1 VKRKI
6 LFIFLAL
13 ALLAAPLFIAC
24 GGGGT
29 TPTPTPT
36 PEVSYPIHLKVAN
49 YFPAP
54 ASQSTILQDFCN
66 DLQTL
71 TDGKVVCD
79 YYPGGTLLASDA
91 MYDGV
96 VSGVADIGYSHVYYT
111 PGRFPITECIGL
123 PLGYPSA
130 WVSGH
135 VMMDFYNQFKPAEFD
150 DVVVLWM
157 NTSTPSSIATA
168 KKPIHTLEDLPGLT
182 LRAPG
187 VAGEVISA
195 LGATPAPTAMS
206 EVYDAISKGTLD
218 GEASNFE
225 TLKTFKFAEVVKYD
239 TSCWQI
245 TNPYPFYC
253 VMNKDTYNNLPAEIK
268 VIFDKLVGEYAE
280 RSQLMWNAVDWAG
293 KAYGEQM
300 GVVFYDLPD
309 AEAARWQAA
318 VAPVISDYITK
329 MVSAGHTE
337 TEVNGWIDFIKTR
350 IEYWTAQQVALRIAS
365 AAGPPDVKAAA
376 VLGQ

>member
-1 VKRKI
+1 VKRKL

-24 GGGGT
+24 GGGEV

-36 PEVSYPIHLKVAN
+36 PSEGTISLKVAN
-49 YFPAP
+49 YFGAA
-54 ASQSTILQDFCN
+54 ASQSKIFEDFCN
-66 DLQTL
+66 DLETL
-71 TDGKVVCD
+71 TGGRVQCD

-91 MYDGV
+91 MFDGV

-111 PGRFPITECIGL
+111 PGRFPVTECIGL
-123 PLGYPSA
+123 PLGYTSA

-135 VMMDFYNQFKPAEFD
+135 VMMDFYNEFKPAEFD

-157 NTSTPSSIATA
+157 NTSTPSAISTA
-168 KKPIHTLEDLPGLT
+168 SKPIHTLEDLPGLT

-187 VAGEVISA
+187 IAGQVISA
-195 LGATPAPTAMS
+195 LGATPAPTPMPD
-206 EVYDAISKGTLD
+206 VYDAISKGTLD

-225 TLKTFKFAEVVKYD
+225 TLKTFKFAEVVKYV

-253 VMNKDTYNNLPAEIK
+253 VMNKDTYNSLPADIK

-300 GVVFYDLPD
+300 GVVFYDLTD

-318 VAPVISDYITK
+318 VAPVVDSYITN
-329 MVSAGHTE
+329 MVAAGHTE
-337 TEVNGWIDFIKTR
+337 TEVNGWIDFIKAR
-350 IEYWTAQQVALRIAS
+350 IDYWTAQQVALRIAS
-365 AAGPPDVKAAA
+365 AAGPPEVKEEA